1 MEIKSNFTKKVK
13 AACEKKESLFDK
25 SLIKYIFR
33 SMLAGA
39 YLTLTTIAGLV
50 AADHLAGINPSL
62 NKPIFAALFAIGLVY
77 VLFLGAE
84 LATGNMMFLT
94 AGAYNKFISVK
105 KALIILCVCTIGNL
119 IGAYLIS
126 AIASGSSAL
135 NGFNADS
142 FVTSLVSAKLDKT
155 SLDIFFAG
163 ILANI
168 FVNLAVLSFMLVE
181 NGALKGFLIMAA
193 VFMFVYIGLEH
204 VVANF
209 GLFSIAQFTG
219 NIKENFTL
227 VNVLRQ

>member
-1 MEIKSNFTKKVK
+1 
-13 AACEKKESLFDK
+13 
-25 SLIKYIFR
+25 
-33 SMLAGA
+33 
-39 YLTLTTIAGLV
+39 
-50 AADHLAGINPSL
+50 
-62 NKPIFAALFAIGLVY
+62 
-77 VLFLGAE
+77 
-84 LATGNMMFLT
+84 MFLT

-227 VNVLRQ
+227 VNVLRQWIFAFLGNFVGGGICIGLLYSWLNNTDSKFVE